1 MELNKPIY
9 MGISILNYSKILIYS
24 FYYDVLE
31 PKYNNKI
38 KLIDININYYVIKIE
53 INNLYKDFKEINK
66 YMDFNNYSP
75 EYPNY
80 NKLNKKVLGKFKDK
94 INGKIIIYFI
104 KLKSKEYY
112 YKIYGNNKE
121 DKKNK
126 GIVKYNINN

>member
-1 MELNKPIY
+1 MKLNKPIY

-38 KLIDININYYVIKIE
+38 KLIYININYYVIKIE

-66 YMDFNNYSP
+66 YMDFNNYLP
-75 EYPNY
+75 EHPNY

-104 KLKSKEYY
+104 ELKSKEYY

-126 GIVKYNINN
+126 GIIKYNINN

>member
-1 MELNKPIY
+1 M
-9 MGISILNYSKILIYS
+9 
-24 FYYDVLE
+24 LE

-38 KLIDININYYVIKIE
+38 KLIYININYYVIKIE
-53 INNLYKDFKEINK
+53 INLYKDFKEINK

-112 YKIYGNNKE
+112 YRIYGNNKE
-121 DKKNK
+121 DKKIK
-126 GIVKYNINN
+126 E